1 MSALEWVAAF
11 TLFPVGMGVTV
22 WGIYKMVGMG
32 EIAPILGK
40 MAFAASFLL
49 AVLMALNEGFA

>member
-1 MSALEWVAAF
+1 MSPLEWVAAF

-49 AVLMALNEGFA
+49 AVLMAVFA